1 MSDKTTSVNLQQYPA
16 LVLNGDYTPM
26 SYYPLSLW
34 SAEQAIK
41 QMWEGNVDVLATY
54 DVTVRSPSHEFK
66 LPSVIALR
74 EYIPPPKKAPFT
86 RFNVFLRDEFRCQ
99 YCGKK
104 FPSSEL
110 TFEHVLPRAQGG
122 KTTWENILSAC
133 GECNLIKA
141 NRTPKQA
148 GMTTLS
154 QPREPTIFEL
164 REKQLKFPPNYLH
177 ETWRDYLYWNSELE
191 P

>member
-1 MSDKTTSVNLQQYPA
+1 MSEKSVNLQQYPA
-16 LVLNGDYTPM
+16 LVLNADYTPM

-41 QMWEGNVDVLATY
+41 QVWEENVDVLATY
-54 DVTVRSPSHEFK
+54 DVTVRSPNHEFK

-74 EYIPPPKKAPFT
+74 EFIPPPKKAPFT

-99 YCGKK
+99 YCGEK
-104 FPSSEL
+104 FPASEL

-133 GECNLIKA
+133 GKCNLIKA

-148 GMTTLS
+148 GMKTLS
-154 QPREPTIFEL
+154 QPREPTFYEL
-164 REKQLKFPPNYLH
+164 RDKQLKFPPNYLH